1 MNAPRRAPEVD
12 DRLWSALG
20 DPTRRR
26 LLDLLLD
33 DGPNTATSLGTQLP
47 VTRQAIAKH
56 VAVLERAGLVRAAV
70 VGRERRLRIDEAQF
84 ARAVAQLQA
93 VSTAWDARLDRV
105 KRLAEQIQQSMH
117 TERTQRRRD
126 HG

>member
-1 MNAPRRAPEVD
+1 MNAPRRAPKVD